1 MDTSEYNKIK
11 QDILNLPVVYKE
23 LEAQEIVAMGDNF
36 YSFGNTIVKVAPTI
50 SAKIDYVAGLKGNQA
65 YIAHANY
72 GDQGVTNLRNFFGQA
87 AKGHRIAIAANIES
101 KEVTD
106 VIPLNNKLITPYA
119 FFNFMDM
126 YMDKNQYY
134 PEKVGYTDGGNKI
147 SILMK
152 PVHEEFCEFSKG
164 DEFLSN
170 AITFKW
176 SPTEI
181 SMGNY
186 FVRLICTNGAT
197 QAVHDPIAQISSP
210 DIEDFRQLLSIT
222 SKSDIFNKNLPK
234 MLESA
239 KTAIRTKA
247 SVRELSQAVS
257 LLKHEGVEDEV
268 ANQIIPYK
276 ETRSQ
281 YLDAGYTMDIEHM
294 AFAKSDKTMWEVY
307 NMLTFFAT
315 HNKVWAPNDIKRAN
329 LMESSTNLLLRK
341 RDIIEY
347 NNIF

>member
-11 QDILNLPVVYKE
+11 QEVLNLPVVYKE
-23 LEAQEIVAMGDNF
+23 LETQEIVAMGDNF
-36 YSFGNTIVKVAPTI
+36 YSFGNTIVKVVPTI
-50 SAKIDYVAGLKGNQA
+50 SAKIDHIAGLKGNQA
-65 YIAHANY
+65 HIARTNY
-72 GDQGVTNLRNFFGQA
+72 GNQGVTNLRNFFGQA
-87 AKGHRIAIAANIES
+87 AKGSRIAIAANIES
-101 KEVTD
+101 KEVID
-106 VIPLNNKLITPYA
+106 VISLDNKLITPYT

-134 PEKVGYTDGGNKI
+134 PEKVGYTDGGSKI

-152 PVHEEFCEFSKG
+152 PVHEEFMEFTKG

-170 AITFKW
+170 AITFNW

-186 FVRLICTNGAT
+186 YVRLTCTNGAT
-197 QAVHDPIAQISSP
+197 QTVHNPIAQISSP
-210 DIEDFRQLLSIT
+210 DIEDFRKLLNIT
-222 SKSDIFNKNLPK
+222 SKSDIFNRNLIK

-247 SVRELSQAVS
+247 SVRELAQAVS
-257 LLKHEGVEDEV
+257 LLKHEGVKDED

-276 ETRSQ
+276 ETKSQ
-281 YLDAGYTMDIEHM
+281 YLDAGYTMDTEHM

-315 HNKVWAPNDIKRAN
+315 HNKVWAPHDIKRAN

>member
-11 QDILNLPVVYKE
+11 QNILDLPIIYRE
-23 LEAQEIVAMGDNF
+23 LEAKEILALGDNF
-36 YSFGNTIVKVAPTI
+36 YNFGNTIVKVAPTI

-87 AKGHRIAIAANIES
+87 VKDSRIAIAANIES
-101 KEVTD
+101 KEVID

-134 PEKVGYTDGGNKI
+134 PEKVGYTDGGSKI

-152 PVHEEFCEFSKG
+152 PVHEEFMEFSKG

-186 FVRLICTNGAT
+186 YIRLVCTNGAT

-210 DIEDFRQLLSIT
+210 DIEDFRRLLNIT
-222 SKSDIFNKNLPK
+222 STSDIFNKNLTR

-247 SVRELSQAVS
+247 SVRELGSAVNI
-257 LLKHEGVEDEV
+257 LKQQGVKDED
-268 ANQIIPYK
+268 ANQIIPYI
-276 ETRSQ
+276 ETKNQ
-281 YLDAGYTMDIEHM
+281 YKDAGYEMDTQHM
-294 AFAKSDKTMWEVY
+294 ALAKSDKTMWEVY

-315 HNKVWAPNDIKRAN
+315 HNKVWAPHDIKRAN
-329 LMESSTNLLLRK
+329 LMESSTNLLLKK
-341 RDIIEY
+341 RDIVEHY
-347 NNIF
+347 DIF